1 MQFRVIL
8 VIIFVLCGTL
18 VSAGCTFSKT
28 SPPGS
33 TPGAP
38 SGTPV
43 RTSTPA
49 GSGLTTV
56 PTDVIPSYNMVKV
69 DVLPK
74 DYLGKILV
82 IFQGG
87 EGLIH
92 VKKIDVKLTRA
103 DGSVQTATIG
113 TKKGDQVELD
123 GTRGEGSLRGPIDRV
138 EVWVSMDNGV
148 TYKTNDELREYRDRD
163 V

>member
-28 SPPGS
+28 GQPVS
-33 TPGAP
+33 TPGP
-38 SGTPV
+38 GSGTPV
-43 RTSTPA
+43 RTATPA
-49 GSGLTTV
+49 GSVLTTV

-92 VKKIDVKLTRA
+92 VKRIDVKLTRA

-113 TKKGDQVELD
+113 NKKGDQVELD
-123 GTRGEGSLRGPIDRV
+123 GTRGEGPLRGPIDRV
-138 EVWVSMDNGV
+138 EVWVTMDNGQ
-148 TYKTNDELREYRDRD
+148 TYKTNDELREYRTR
-163 V
+163 

>member
-1 MQFRVIL
+1 MQFRVML
-8 VIIFVLCGTL
+8 VIIIVLCGTL

-28 SPPGS
+28 SPAAP
-33 TPGAP
+33 P
-38 SGTPV
+38 SGTGFV
-43 RTSTPA
+43 QTT
-49 GSGLTTV
+49 GSASSGGVLTTV
-56 PTDVIPSYNMVKV
+56 TTSIIPSYNMVKV

-82 IFQGG
+82 VFQGG

-138 EVWVSMDNGV
+138 EVWVTMDNGV
-148 TYKTNDELREYRDRD
+148 TYKTNDDLREYRHRD
-163 V
+163 L

>member
-1 MQFRVIL
+1 MQFRVML
-8 VIIFVLCGTL
+8 VIMVVLCGAFAST
-18 VSAGCTFSKT
+18 GCTFSKT
-28 SPPGS
+28 SPAAPTPGS
-33 TPGAP
+33 GFVQTTGSAS
-38 SGTPV
+38 SG
-43 RTSTPA
+43 
-49 GSGLTTV
+49 GILTTV
-56 PTDVIPSYNMVKV
+56 TTSIIPSYNMVKV

-103 DGSVQTATIG
+103 DGSVQTATVG
-113 TKKGDQVELD
+113 NKKGDQVELD

-138 EVWVSMDNGV
+138 EVWVTMDNGV

-163 V
+163 L

>member
-1 MQFRVIL
+1 
-8 VIIFVLCGTL
+8 
-18 VSAGCTFSKT
+18 
-28 SPPGS
+28 
-33 TPGAP
+33 
-38 SGTPV
+38 
-43 RTSTPA
+43 
-49 GSGLTTV
+49 
-56 PTDVIPSYNMVKV
+56 MVKV

-74 DYLGKILV
+74 DYLGKIPV

-113 TKKGDQVELD
+113 NKKGDQVELD

-163 V
+163 L